1 MIALYEFYRVDPRV
15 LNQLMKSVRVSRST
29 HEPDEEVQEQKKKI
43 LKKGVKKVIQQTV
56 EEK

>member
-1 MIALYEFYRVDPRV
+1 MIALCEFYRVDPRI
-15 LNQLMKSVRVSRST
+15 LSQLIKSVRVSKST
-29 HEPDEEVQEQKKKI
+29 QEPDEEVQEQKKKI